1 MVDIAYADTPYIEFY
16 QSLLNIATAM
26 SFTIASLAGIDSTH
40 ESVEKLA
47 RRLDSIARNKRSHA
61 CYRAMRQMG
70 SFHDKDKDGSARI
83 PGGHR
88 SPPQVL
94 ADITGIY
101 CNVAKMATV
110 TLLVLFFLDFDLSS
124 NLVVI
129 GLAII
134 FAGIIKKLDL
144 QNAFVNV
151 LALSFSNAV
160 HVGELIALG
169 SPGGGPPDGGDHVIG
184 YLEGCTWGHV
194 IIRDFG
200 RNPIYI
206 RHEKFHGLSMSNLSR
221 RPSMCVSFTVP
232 VVAELS
238 GGTDRLAKLAEYAK
252 EWMKKHPFIDQSLTQ
267 KAMIKWSGDGL
278 VLDVMFYSTVGSNHN
293 NTTAE
298 FTVVLLDAAKRL
310 KLCLM
315 PAQIRTHAPGSTS
328 MEGDIL
334 EAVDL
339 SDLNPSPELTAR
351 AGCAKKPKK
360 KHVSGKGEGDEEEEV
375 AEEENGDGGMLDD
388 IEG

>member
-1 MVDIAYADTPYIEFY
+1 
-16 QSLLNIATAM
+16 
-26 SFTIASLAGIDSTH
+26 
-40 ESVEKLA
+40 
-47 RRLDSIARNKRSHA
+47 
-61 CYRAMRQMG
+61 
-70 SFHDKDKDGSARI
+70 
-83 PGGHR
+83 
-88 SPPQVL
+88 
-94 ADITGIY
+94 
-101 CNVAKMATV
+101 
-110 TLLVLFFLDFDLSS
+110 
-124 NLVVI
+124 
-129 GLAII
+129 
-134 FAGIIKKLDL
+134 
-144 QNAFVNV
+144 
-151 LALSFSNAV
+151 
-160 HVGELIALG
+160 
-169 SPGGGPPDGGDHVIG
+169 
-184 YLEGCTWGHV
+184 
-194 IIRDFG
+194 
-200 RNPIYI
+200 
-206 RHEKFHGLSMSNLSR
+206 MSNLSR
-221 RPSMCVSFTVP
+221 RPSMCVSFTLP

-267 KAMIKWSGDGL
+267 KALLKWSGDGL
-278 VLDVMFYSTVGSNHN
+278 VLDVMFYSTVGSSHN

-360 KHVSGKGEGDEEEEV
+360 KHVSAKGEGDEEEEV